1 MIASLRAILVLCAS
15 FTDLEAQGSGA
26 VLGTVTS
33 SDSGG
38 GPLAFARVSVV
49 GTKTSTL
56 TGRDGAFAL
65 VQVASGMR
73 VLQIKLDGYTTAMTA
88 VAVGVRDTVRIAVAL
103 VPIGVPLPPVIVAG
117 KPVARLPSM
126 QGFEERRAH
135 AQGHFFNRE
144 EIVRMQPR
152 RFTDVLRRVPG
163 VQMQHVSGPYEQGEA
178 VRMSRTI
185 GVMGARPCPVL
196 YYMNGSPFPVAG
208 DLPID
213 QYINP
218 DEVAAI
224 EVYSG
229 MSQIPS
235 EFNSTSNN
243 ARCGVI
249 VIWTLTSLDTL
260 KDKP

>member
-1 MIASLRAILVLCAS
+1 MNPSLRALVVLCAS
-15 FTDLEAQGSGA
+15 ITELEAQGSGA

-33 SDSGG
+33 SEGG
-38 GPLAFARVSVV
+38 TPLALARVSVV
-49 GTKTSTL
+49 GTKTT
-56 TGRDGAFAL
+56 TVTRIDGAFTL
-65 VQVASGMR
+65 TRVAVGTR
-73 VLQIKLDGYTTAMTA
+73 VLQIRLTGYTTILTA
-88 VAVGVRDTVRIAVAL
+88 VVVDARDTVRLDIALEPAPMTL
-103 VPIGVPLPPVIVAG
+103 DPVQITG
-117 KPVARLPSM
+117 KPAPRLPAM
-126 QGFEERRAH
+126 AGFEERRAH
-135 AQGHFFNRE
+135 AQGHFFNRD

-163 VQMQHVSGPYEQGEA
+163 VQMQHVSSPYEQGEA

-185 GVMGARPCPVL
+185 GVMGARHCPVL
-196 YYMNGSPFPVAG
+196 YYVNGSPFPVTG
-208 DLPID
+208 DIPID

-218 DEVAAI
+218 EEVAAV

-235 EFNSTSNN
+235 EFNSSAHN

-249 VIWTLTSLDTL
+249 VIWTLSSLDSV

>member
-1 MIASLRAILVLCAS
+1 VIASLRAAVVLCVS
-15 FTDLEAQGSGA
+15 LTELEAQAGGA

-33 SDSGG
+33 SDGG
-38 GPLAFARVSVV
+38 VPLPFARVSVM
-49 GTKTSTL
+49 GTKLTTL
-56 TGRDGAFAL
+56 TRVDGWFTLA
-65 VQVASGMR
+65 QVAAGTH
-73 VLQIKLDGYTTAMTA
+73 VLQIRLDGYSTIMTA
-88 VAVGVRDTVRIAVAL
+88 VDIAEGDTVQIVVTLAPAAV
-103 VPIGVPLPPVIVAG
+103 VLPPVEITA
-117 KPVARLPSM
+117 KPAPRLPAM
-126 QGFEERRAH
+126 QGFEERRER

-163 VQMQHVSGPYEQGEA
+163 VQLQHVSGPYEQGEA

-185 GVMGARPCPVL
+185 GVMGPRPCPVL
-196 YYMNGSPFPVAG
+196 YYVNGSPFPVAG

-235 EFNSTSNN
+235 EFNSTSHN

-249 VIWTLTSLDTL
+249 VIWTLTSLDSVKT
-260 KDKP
+260 KP

>member
-1 MIASLRAILVLCAS
+1 MIPSLRAVVVLCATLS
-15 FTDLEAQGSGA
+15 ELEAQGSSA
-26 VLGTVTS
+26 ILGTVAS
-33 SDSGG
+33 SDGG
-38 GPLAFARVSVV
+38 APLAFARVNVM
-49 GTKTSTL
+49 GTKTTTL
-56 TGRDGAFAL
+56 SRANGAFT
-65 VQVASGMR
+65 VAPVAAGTY
-73 VLQIKLDGYTTAMTA
+73 VLQVRLEGYATILTA
-88 VAVGVRDTVRIAVAL
+88 VTVDTGDTVSITVTLAPAA
-103 VPIGVPLPPVIVAG
+103 IPLAPVEITTKPAPKPPQ
-117 KPVARLPSM
+117 M
-126 QGFEERRAH
+126 EGFEERRAH

-152 RFTDVLRRVPG
+152 KFTDVLRRVPG

-196 YYMNGSPFPVAG
+196 YYVNGSPFPVAG

-218 DEVAAI
+218 DEVAAV

-235 EFNSTSNN
+235 EFNSTNHN

-249 VIWTLTSLDTL
+249 VIWTLASLDTL
-260 KDKP
+260 PSKP